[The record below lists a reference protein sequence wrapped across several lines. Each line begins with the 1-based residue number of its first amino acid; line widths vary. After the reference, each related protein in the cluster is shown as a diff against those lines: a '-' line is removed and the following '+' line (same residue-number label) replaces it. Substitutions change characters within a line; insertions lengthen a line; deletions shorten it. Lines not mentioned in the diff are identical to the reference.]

1 MIDKDQRCKGCG
13 APIRGRT
20 CEYCGRV
27 FVAEHTTD
35 TVLYAN
41 DIHIIGVEKLSSTLD
56 SLQYQVSQER
66 QIAFLQNVMKAMNN
80 VFPLQPPIERVMETR
95 WEKCLR
101 RCR

>member
-13 APIRGRT
+13 APIRGLT

-27 FVAEHTTD
+27 FEAEHTTE

-41 DIHIIGVEKLSSTLD
+41 DIPIAVEKLSSTLD
-56 SLQYQVSQER
+56 SLQYQVPQER
-66 QIAFLQNVMKAMNN
+66 QIAFLQNTMKAMNN
-80 VFPLQPPIERVMETR
+80 VFPLQPPIVRVMETR
-95 WEKCLR
+95 WDKCVR